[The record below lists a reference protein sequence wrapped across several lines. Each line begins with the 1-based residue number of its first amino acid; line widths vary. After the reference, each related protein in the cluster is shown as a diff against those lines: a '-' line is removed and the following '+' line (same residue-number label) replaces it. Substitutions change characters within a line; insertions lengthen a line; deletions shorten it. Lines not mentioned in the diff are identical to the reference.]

1 MNWAQNRKHNKI
13 FIKEQQYAS
22 SKTIFQGKLVM
33 VIFFFFI
40 IVWLENR
47 KLTNLYSN
55 F

>member
-22 SKTIFQGKLVM
+22 SKTIFQGELVM
-33 VIFFFFI
+33 VIFI